1 MTKAVILAGGLGTRL
16 SEETSS
22 RPKPMVMIGG
32 KPILWHIM
40 KIYEF
45 HGINEFII
53 CLGYKGHV
61 VKEYFAN
68 YHIYNSDIEFNFSNN
83 SNTII
88 NDRSEKWKVTLVDT
102 GEETMTGGR
111 IKRIEPYVKNDDY
124 FCMTYG
130 DGLSD
135 INISNL
141 IKFHKNQKKYA
152 TVTSIKPEGR
162 FGMLDIDD
170 DNNVKSFM
178 EKPRG
183 DGGYI
188 NGGFFVLS
196 PKIFNYIDNDSSVWE
211 KDPLVNITK
220 DNQLNAYKHEGFWKP
235 MDTLRDKYYLS
246 ELWREGNPPWK
257 IWS

>member
-1 MTKAVILAGGLGTRL
+1 
-16 SEETSS
+16 
-22 RPKPMVMIGG
+22 
-32 KPILWHIM
+32 
-40 KIYEF
+40 
-45 HGINEFII
+45 
-53 CLGYKGHV
+53 
-61 VKEYFAN
+61 
-68 YHIYNSDIEFNFSNN
+68 
-83 SNTII
+83 
-88 NDRSEKWKVTLVDT
+88 
-102 GEETMTGGR
+102 
-111 IKRIEPYVKNDDY
+111 
-124 FCMTYG
+124 MTYG